1 MDQYRLGEIYAL
13 ATSRISDELTALYES
28 LFDDDGQPMIVID
41 DVNERIK
48 KFQRQVGYEADL
60 IRQAIREHNN
70 D

>member
-1 MDQYRLGEIYAL
+1 MDQYKLGEIYVL

-60 IRQAIREHNN
+60 IRQAIKEHNN

>member
-1 MDQYRLGEIYAL
+1 MDQYKLGEIYAL

-60 IRQAIREHNN
+60 MRQAIREHNN

>member
-60 IRQAIREHNN
+60 MRQAIREYNN

>member
-1 MDQYRLGEIYAL
+1 MDQYKLGEIYAL

>member
-1 MDQYRLGEIYAL
+1 MDQYKLGEIYAL

-60 IRQAIREHNN
+60 IRQAIKEHNN

>member
-1 MDQYRLGEIYAL
+1 MDQYKLGEIYAL

-28 LFDDDGQPMIVID
+28 LFDDDGHPMIVID

-48 KFQRQVGYEADL
+48 KFQRQVGFEADL
-60 IRQAIREHNN
+60 IRQAIKEHNN